1 MIKYAKKKLLPVIEH
16 VIDIGKKTHYCIKFI
31 SLATQ
36 HQLPAIQ
43 LIFSPAIIILCPSSE
58 K

>member
-16 VIDIGKKTHYCIKFI
+16 VIDIGKNTLLHQII